1 MMYVCAKLV
10 ASSVSPTP
18 PPPPPPSSLDF
29 VQNPES
35 ALRRVVRMVFF
46 FNQQQHVS
54 LFISNNL
61 NKTILYGNYVS
72 TDPSHK
78 GLLMFVQQQ
87 ELLCLKQSSSFIQR
101 VLQTNNDVDC
111 TRHLSLVFCLSI
123 KIDTTWDQVYKETV
137 ALARWEVMQDYFV

>member
-18 PPPPPPSSLDF
+18 SPLEF
-29 VQNPES
+29 GLCLES
-35 ALRRVVRMVFF
+35 GKRITARGKDGFF

>member
-1 MMYVCAKLV
+1 MIYICAKLV
-10 ASSVSPTP
+10 ASSVSPYFSPTP
-18 PPPPPPSSLDF
+18 SPLEF
-29 VQNPES
+29 GLCLES
-35 ALRRVVRMVFF
+35 GKRIMARGKGGVFF
-46 FNQQQHVS
+46 NQQHVS

-78 GLLMFVQQQ
+78 GLSMFVQQQ

-111 TRHLSLVFCLSI
+111 TRHPSLVFCLSI
-123 KIDTTWDQVYKETV
+123 KIDTTRDQVYKETV

>member
-1 MMYVCAKLV
+1 MMYICAKLV
-10 ASSVSPTP
+10 ASSVSPYSSPTP
-18 PPPPPPSSLDF
+18 SPLEF
-29 VQNPES
+29 GLCLES
-35 ALRRVVRMVFF
+35 GM
-46 FNQQQHVS
+46 QQHVS

-111 TRHLSLVFCLSI
+111 ARHLSLVFCLSI

>member
-1 MMYVCAKLV
+1 MFVLNQLLPL
-10 ASSVSPTP
+10 SPPLLPHPLP
-18 PPPPPPSSLDF
+18 PRVWTLL
-29 VQNPES
+29 ES
-35 ALRRVVRMVFF
+35 GKRITARGKDGLF